1 MVYLSPTNFDS
12 ARMPRTV
19 TASVFTNAK
28 TTAHS
33 LRVQI
38 NKSLKKCDQQVQ
50 ILEELDQLITT
61 EGEENSDNEDE
72 FSEVQSGLIVAFDKI
87 KKWNNEH
94 SDTCFQLQRMCN
106 FMIEAEVTV
115 GAVESANKQEAR
127 SIMVLSEKHE
137 VETDGGVSK
146 WRKDNGKW
154 LRKRKRVEKTEVQQ
168 ERGRGQS
175 LDIGRAKMVERLCEV
190 FKPSTLL
197 SDDGNLK
204 NKNEFKAVDQ

>member
-1 MVYLSPTNFDS
+1 M
-12 ARMPRTV
+12 
-19 TASVFTNAK
+19 
-28 TTAHS
+28 
-33 LRVQI
+33 
-38 NKSLKKCDQQVQ
+38 KKCDQQVQ

-61 EGEENSDNEDE
+61 EGEGNSDNEDE
-72 FSEVQSGLIVAFDKI
+72 FREVQSGLIVAFDKI

-137 VETDGGVSK
+137 EETDGGVSK

-154 LRKRKRVEKTEVQQ
+154 LRKRKRVKKTEVL
-168 ERGRGQS
+168 E
-175 LDIGRAKMVERLCEV
+175 E
-190 FKPSTLL
+190 
-197 SDDGNLK
+197 
-204 NKNEFKAVDQ
+204 